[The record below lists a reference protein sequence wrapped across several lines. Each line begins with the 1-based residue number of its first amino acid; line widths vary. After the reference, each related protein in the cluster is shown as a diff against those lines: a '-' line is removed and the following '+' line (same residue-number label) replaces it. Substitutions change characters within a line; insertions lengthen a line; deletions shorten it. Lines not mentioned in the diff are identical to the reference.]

1 MPSTRLAPHQSIRGL
16 RRPGLLLSVRLDPSR
31 PAGTAL
37 RLRLGDGCCFGPRS
51 RLRWCPQSHGMTLW
65 FLMRK
70 RRGRRGD
77 PSQPCSSFL
86 PRWDLRQECVIDEA
100 GMRGLAT
107 QKFPILPSSGG
118 NVLLRSARPSAFA
131 TSLRS
136 LGARKVMV
144 QSNPRG
150 QGGLEFSGRVILYH
164 VSRTKHQASRRRRAL
179 VVRFRSHHAKRG
191 PR

>member
-1 MPSTRLAPHQSIRGL
+1 
-16 RRPGLLLSVRLDPSR
+16 
-31 PAGTAL
+31 
-37 RLRLGDGCCFGPRS
+37 
-51 RLRWCPQSHGMTLW
+51 MTLW

-70 RRGRRGD
+70 RRGGRRGD

-118 NVLLRSARPSAFA
+118 NVLLCSARPSAFA

-136 LGARKVMV
+136 LGARKAMV

-150 QGGLEFSGRVILYH
+150 QGGLELSGRLRSQALSCITYH
-164 VSRTKHQASRRRRAL
+164 APSIKHHVDDVLRSCDSVLTTLKGAHDDESNESDEPDESR
-179 VVRFRSHHAKRG
+179 
-191 PR
+191 